1 MVVHV
6 TLLDWALLPAAAP
19 TAQLGGQLLDLMGT
33 LALAGD
39 VAKGYAEV
47 SWFVKGGF
55 GVVARVV
62 RLLLEERTTC
72 RGEAAA
78 PQGCFCALVPWSR
91 SGLFATAGR
100 SGALL
105 REWSPW
111 GAAAAAWS
119 SVVLAVSAEA
129 VAGGLWD
136 V

>member
-6 TLLDWALLPAAAP
+6 TPLSWALLPAAAP
-19 TAQLGGQLLDLMGT
+19 TAQLSGQLLDLMGT

-55 GVVARVV
+55 GVVARAV
-62 RLLLEERTTC
+62 RLLLEERTAC
-72 RGEAAA
+72 GGEAAA
-78 PQGCFCALVPWSR
+78 PRGCFRALVPWSR
-91 SGLFATAGR
+91 SGLFATASR

-105 REWSPW
+105 RDWSPW
-111 GAAAAAWS
+111 GAAAAAWLL
-119 SVVLAVSAEA
+119 LAVSAEA